1 MSANRHDPQVR
12 INSGVEKTPDNSCE
26 KAQVK
31 AAEAVRK
38 NSALLAIRAKCLDCS
53 SGSDGEIRKCPVTN
67 CALYPFRM
75 GRRPGTKSRSTRTA
89 A

>member
-1 MSANRHDPQVR
+1 MMLGKT
-12 INSGVEKTPDNSCE
+12 SGVQKTPGSSCK
-26 KAQVK
+26 KAQLK

-38 NSALLAIRAKCLDCS
+38 NSALLAIRAKCLDCACD
-53 SGSDGEIRKCPVTN
+53 SDAEIRKCTLST

-75 GRRPGTKSRSTRTA
+75 GKRPGNKPRSVKKA